1 MTKTDNSFD
10 YKGFH
15 TVVSFDE
22 ETKKLRGK
30 IDGIKDYVDF
40 ESDSIEKVEND
51 FQIAVDDY
59 LLFLQ
64 QVNSESK

>member
-10 YKGFH
+10 YKVFH

-30 IDGIKDYVDF
+30 IEGIKDYVDF

-51 FQIAVDDY
+51 FQIAVGKKCSKTIY
-59 LLFLQ
+59 LTTDI
-64 QVNSESK
+64 

>member
-30 IDGIKDYVDF
+30 FEGIKDYVDF

-51 FQIAVDDY
+51 F
-59 LLFLQ
+59 
-64 QVNSESK
+64 